1 MGNNVIDKYCFD
13 GLCNEYG
20 YILDD
25 SFREKIEEALN
36 APVYDGTS
44 FYPEEENTLAVAEF
58 LDFLRSVGDE
68 IVMEGT
74 IQHHRKEG
82 EINNTPRKHKINNVF
97 LKNRLLS
104 FMNSLLT
111 ECKTGFE
118 YDVDDAELFATISIL
133 KAKSNMKK
141 KMPEG
146 AKRGYKVWLVYNML
160 WDAGDFHQ
168 QNRFTQKEWCFIYDC
183 ARLAGWNI
191 KHIGNGFKSVVGKE
205 KATYV
210 RNWFNAYQKQ
220 IESR

>member
-1 MGNNVIDKYCFD
+1 MGNNVIDKCCFD
-13 GLCNEYG
+13 DLCNKYG
-20 YILDD
+20 YSLDD
-25 SFREKIEEALN
+25 SFREKIEVALN
-36 APVYDGTS
+36 EPVYDGTS
-44 FYPEEENTLAVAEF
+44 FWQEEEDALAVAEF

-74 IQHHRKEG
+74 IKHHRKEG

-111 ECKTGFE
+111 ECTNGFE

-133 KAKSNMKK
+133 KNKSNVKK

-146 AKRGYKVWLVYNML
+146 AKRGYKVWLVYDML
-160 WDAGDFHQ
+160 WDAGIFYQ
-168 QNRFTQKEWCFIYDC
+168 QGRFTQKEWCFIYDC
-183 ARLAGWNI
+183 AILAGWKLMNI
-191 KHIGNGFKSVVGKE
+191 GEGFKSGVGKE
-205 KATYV
+205 KATFV